1 MLELLSPMNDLVFL
15 VDVDNTLID
24 NDAVKA
30 DLAARVEGLVG
41 PGDAARFWS
50 TYEEVRRERDVVDF
64 PHTLERL
71 SSQLPDT
78 RGFARL
84 AALVLGYPF
93 ERSVYP
99 GAREALGHMRALGPA
114 AIVSDGDPV
123 FQAAKI
129 ARAGLADLVDRIFIT
144 THKERELA
152 RVMEALPAARYVMVD
167 DKPRILASLKSA
179 FGERILTL
187 HVCQGHYAHAEE
199 HRSRPYPDRTVDHIS
214 EVAQLTNAELTG
226 GAAAHG

>member
-1 MLELLSPMNDLVFL
+1 MNDLVFL

-24 NDAVKA
+24 NDTVKA
-30 DLAARVEGLVG
+30 DLAARVEGLLG
-41 PGDAARFWS
+41 PSDAIRFWS

-71 SSQLPDT
+71 SPLVLDS
-78 RGFARL
+78 RCFARL
-84 AALVLGYPF
+84 AGLVLGYPY

-99 GAREALGHMRALGPA
+99 GAREALGHMRALGPV

-123 FQAAKI
+123 FQPAKI

-152 RVMEALPAARYVMVD
+152 RVMGARSVG
-167 DKPRILASLKSA
+167 KSLHCS
-179 FGERILTL
+179 
-187 HVCQGHYAHAEE
+187 
-199 HRSRPYPDRTVDHIS
+199 
-214 EVAQLTNAELTG
+214 
-226 GAAAHG
+226 GA